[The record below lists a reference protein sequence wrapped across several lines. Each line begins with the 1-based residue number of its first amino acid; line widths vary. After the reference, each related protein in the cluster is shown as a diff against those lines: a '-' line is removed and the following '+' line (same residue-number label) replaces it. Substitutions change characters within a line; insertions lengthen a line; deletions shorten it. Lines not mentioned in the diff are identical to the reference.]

1 MITSLW
7 CYWVYLVGL
16 WINNQAGILIKT
28 SGKENLM
35 FGLFFRR
42 RNHVVSTII
51 RVMPVLIFI
60 LTLAV
65 KIPYSFSQVFL
76 GYSVVLFLA
85 LLLIY
90 YLVFCLPGKW
100 GWLAGFILT
109 MLLFGLTLSYYWT
122 FGFSN
127 NKVMAGFLPYK
138 DGESYYG
145 GAEMLL
151 NALPIP
157 AAGLQAD
164 GRPLFPGLLATLLF
178 LTQHNLQRSLAILVG
193 MVGVFC
199 YLSARQVFNSWG
211 TLPAALYILLLYFY
225 IQPLISTTL
234 SELPGLAFGCLG
246 FILLWRAARAL
257 NVRDLVFGL
266 VMLMLGISIRA
277 GAFFIF
283 PMLIC
288 WAGWVFRGETRFS
301 YRVSA
306 IALIT
311 VLGAFLVFNILY
323 PRLVVEAGSATLCH
337 LAYAFYGQVLGGAG
351 WHRAIT
357 DLETRDALVVYQ
369 AAFDFF
375 LKHPLSLFIGIAK
388 SYRDFFVPNSTG
400 IFSFVSLEGMTGQD
414 ILFWILGLGLLIGGI
429 VRSCREIGSALPALL
444 FAAFLG
450 VFLSIPF
457 LPPVDGGHRFYAG
470 TMPFFFALLAYAVDR
485 VLKNSKMSVKAD
497 LPGTPLQV
505 VSVLVFVLVLPLPVL
520 IQRLSIPVSG
530 CLVPSTTRQ
539 RILA

>member
-1 MITSLW
+1 M
-7 CYWVYLVGL
+7 
-16 WINNQAGILIKT
+16 
-28 SGKENLM
+28 
-35 FGLFFRR
+35 LF
-42 RNHVVSTII
+42 
-51 RVMPVLIFI
+51 
-60 LTLAV
+60 
-65 KIPYSFSQVFL
+65 
-76 GYSVVLFLA
+76 
-85 LLLIY
+85 
-90 YLVFCLPGKW
+90 
-100 GWLAGFILT
+100 
-109 MLLFGLTLSYYWT
+109 
-122 FGFSN
+122 
-127 NKVMAGFLPYK
+127 
-138 DGESYYG
+138 
-145 GAEMLL
+145 
-151 NALPIP
+151 NARHMP
-157 AAGLQAD
+157 AAGLEA
-164 GRPLFPGLLATLLF
+164 GCRPLFPGLLASLLF
-178 LTQHNLQRSLAILVG
+178 LTQHNLQRSLAILVW

-257 NVRDLVFGL
+257 NVRDLVLGL

-323 PRLVVEAGSATLCH
+323 PRLVVEAGSATFGN

-357 DLETRDALVVYQ
+357 DRETRDALVVYQ

-375 LKHPLSLFIGIAK
+375 LNHPLSLFIGIAK

-429 VRSCREIGSALPALL
+429 VRSCRVIGSALPALL

-470 TMPFFFALLAYAVDR
+470 TMPFFFALLAYAVDG

-505 VSVLVFVLVLPLPVL
+505 VSVLVFVLVVALPVL
-520 IQRLSIPVSG
+520 IQRLSIPVAVAVSACTAGQFPFAIKANPGSYVDLIPDNSTISCGLAPEICLRDFKANGAEKTVDDFYQELAAQAEAAKSVTRVEPAIDLIGGGFHFFMGTPSQLWPVSSDRNVIG
-530 CLVPSTTRQ
+530 CALEIRTSKQSIYKVETITMP
-539 RILA
+539 